1 MFLDIKDLKDKEIYL
16 KLNKTSDAN
25 IEKQFVSAYH
35 FDICLLDDTTI
46 GKCDLRVGHNNNTYI
61 GGNIGYGI
69 DEKYR
74 GHHYAAK
81 ACKLLFKL
89 ARKHNMEYL
98 IITCDPSNIASSKTC
113 EMLKGKYIEII
124 DIPKDNEMYALG

>member
-46 GKCDLRVGHNNNTYI
+46 GKCDLRVGHNNKTYI

-69 DEKYR
+69 DEQYR